1 MILLCGQSAGATTA
15 TTTVEAKKKT
25 HLNLPPLIKRDLILK
40 EIQNA
45 GLDHLFADAQKKK
58 QK

>member
-1 MILLCGQSAGATTA
+1 VTEATTA
-15 TTTVEAKKKT
+15 TTTMGAKKKT

-45 GLDHLFADAQKKK
+45 GLDHLFADAQKK